1 VVGLARPWPGWRLP
15 VCSLLDLC
23 LLEPRYWEWF
33 WPAPSLCH
41 GPSLAPS
48 LFCCLWVALCEGFQS
63 SWYSRGFEGKE
74 EEWIENEK
82 NALFKEI
89 PGYDNDTPLPNNEYT
104 YT

>member
-1 VVGLARPWPGWRLP
+1 
-15 VCSLLDLC
+15 
-23 LLEPRYWEWF
+23 
-33 WPAPSLCH
+33 
-41 GPSLAPS
+41 
-48 LFCCLWVALCEGFQS
+48 VALCEGFQS

-82 NALFKEI
+82 KALFKEI